1 MGQKLHDVGFGNDF
15 GNDTKAEMTKRKARE
30 IRLHKTE
37 EVCAPADTNSA
48 KGSPWNGEN
57 IPLGVWSPFYRK
69 FASSMML
76 SELEC

>member
-15 GNDTKAEMTKRKARE
+15 GNDTKAEMTKRKTRE

-57 IPLGVWSPFYRK
+57 ICK
-69 FASSMML
+69 SSL
-76 SELEC
+76 IRALYSEIYSG